1 MFRVFRV
8 SGGHEGLF
16 EKVEA
21 DLLQDLYD
29 IPQRACNR
37 KASARFLLVEGSG

>member
-29 IPQRACNR
+29 IPQRACDR
-37 KASARFLLVEGSG
+37 KASGFLLVEGSG